1 MFQSRMHKFITRI
14 LIIFFLLFMF
24 IPLRVN
30 AKDKVK
36 NVVVFF
42 AYGSN
47 LPAFENI
54 LTGLN
59 STIRGITDEPVNII
73 PEYLDM
79 NRYDNDVHTQFV
91 IDIYN
96 RKLKEFKVDLL
107 ITVGPGINAAISKY
121 GSSNLKALKMIN
133 IDLDI
138 PGRMSLGELNPKKG
152 IEIILKF
159 QVGKTIKQALAIFPE
174 YKNVFVISG
183 VSSLDSYYTSLV
195 KKSKNEFEPF
205 HNFKFISGISMD
217 STILFVKKIP
227 SNSIIFVPAYM
238 LDATNIP
245 FTTPE
250 ALDIISKNSSA
261 PVFLPITDAGVKAR
275 GDIGG
280 YLFSYNNLGKEMGRI
295 SREILDEK
303 QIRDIIVN
311 KKNFY
316 DHIYDWNELK
326 RWHLTDSKVIPA
338 DSIFYNKDISFFE
351 LYKWYIL
358 GVLVFLIFQTL
369 LIIYLFRLNKRQKA
383 ISVKMEETDIM
394 YRELIRTDRLSK
406 MSTLTASLSH
416 ELFQPLAAIRITAQ
430 AAKRFIQTG
439 KLDTNKAS
447 QMFENILEDGLRATG
462 IINSIKSIVK
472 PATINKENVNLNA
485 LIQETIEIIRRDLKK
500 QNVKVELQFY
510 SNPIFIF
517 GDKIQIQQ
525 VLMNFIKNAVNA
537 MEKCEPENKNLDI
550 SLASSKELVTVS
562 VSDSGPGVETDIKE
576 KLFKPFVTTKKEGFG
591 IGLTLCRT
599 IIEHHNGQIWVNN
612 MPEGGAKF
620 SFSLQTIENAL

>member
-1 MFQSRMHKFITRI
+1 MRKFITRI
-14 LIIFFLLFMF
+14 LTVFFILFVL
-24 IPLRVN
+24 IPVEMN
-30 AKDKVK
+30 AKGKVK

-79 NRYDNDVHTQFV
+79 SRSPNDEYTKF
-91 IDIYN
+91 IIAMYN
-96 RKLKEFKVDLL
+96 HKLKEFNIDLL
-107 ITVGPGINAAISKY
+107 ITVGPEINTALSKY
-121 GSSNLKALKMIN
+121 GNSELKALKMIN
-133 IDLDI
+133 IDLDL
-138 PGRMSLGELNPKKG
+138 PGRMPLSNLNPKNG

-159 QVGKTIKQALAIFPE
+159 QVEKTIREALALFPK
-174 YKNVFVISG
+174 YRNVFVVSG
-183 VSSLDSYYTSLV
+183 VSRFDSYYSSLV
-195 KKSKNEFEPF
+195 RQNKNKFEPY
-205 HNFKFISGISMD
+205 HNFKFITGLSMD
-217 STILFVKKIP
+217 STIQFVKRIP
-227 SNSIIFVPAYM
+227 PNSIILVPAYM
-238 LDATNIP
+238 QDATNIP

-261 PVFLPITDAGVKAR
+261 PVFLPITDAGVKTR
-275 GDIGG
+275 GAIGG

-295 SREILDEK
+295 SREILDGK
-303 QIRDIIVN
+303 QMKDIIVN
-311 KKNFY
+311 KNDFY
-316 DHIYDWNELK
+316 AHIYDWNELK
-326 RWHLTDSKVIPA
+326 KWHLTNSKSIPA
-338 DSIFYNKDISFFE
+338 NSIFYNRNLSFFE

-358 GVLVFLIFQTL
+358 GVLVFLVFQSL

-383 ISVKMEETDIM
+383 ISVKMEETDSM

-430 AAKRFIQTG
+430 AAKRFIQTD

-472 PATINKENVNLNA
+472 PATINKENVNLNT
-485 LIQETIEIIRRDLKK
+485 LILETVEIIQRDLKK
-500 QNVKVELQFY
+500 QSIKVELHFG
-510 SNPIFIF
+510 SDPVFIF

-525 VLMNFIKNAVNA
+525 VLMNFIRNAVNA
-537 MEKCEPENKNLDI
+537 MENCEPENKNLAI
-550 SLASSKELVTVS
+550 SLVSSKELVTVS
-562 VSDSGPGVETDIKE
+562 VGDSGPGVETDIKE

-599 IIEHHNGQIWVNN
+599 IIEHHNGQIWANN

-620 SFSLQTIENAL
+620 SFSLQTIKNAL

>member
-1 MFQSRMHKFITRI
+1 MRKFITRI
-14 LIIFFLLFMF
+14 LTVFFILFML
-24 IPLRVN
+24 IPVEMN
-30 AKDKVK
+30 AKGKVK

-79 NRYDNDVHTQFV
+79 SRSPNDEYTKF
-91 IDIYN
+91 IIAMYN
-96 RKLKEFKVDLL
+96 HKLKEFNIDLL
-107 ITVGPGINAAISKY
+107 ITVGPEINTALSKY
-121 GSSNLKALKMIN
+121 GNSELKALKMIN
-133 IDLDI
+133 IDLDL
-138 PGRMSLGELNPKKG
+138 PGRMPLSNLNPRNG

-159 QVGKTIKQALAIFPE
+159 QVEKTIREALALFPK
-174 YKNVFVISG
+174 YRNVFVVSG
-183 VSSLDSYYTSLV
+183 VSRFDSYYSSLV
-195 KKSKNEFEPF
+195 RQNKNKFEPY
-205 HNFKFISGISMD
+205 HNFKFITGLSMD
-217 STILFVKKIP
+217 STIQFVKRIP
-227 SNSIIFVPAYM
+227 PNSIILVPAYM
-238 LDATNIP
+238 QDATNIP

-261 PVFLPITDAGVKAR
+261 PVFLPITDAGVKTR
-275 GDIGG
+275 GAIGG

-295 SREILDEK
+295 SREILDGK
-303 QIRDIIVN
+303 QMKDIIVN
-311 KKNFY
+311 KNDFY
-316 DHIYDWNELK
+316 AHIYDWNELK
-326 RWHLTDSKVIPA
+326 KWHLTNSKSIPA
-338 DSIFYNKDISFFE
+338 NSIFYNRNLSFFE

-358 GVLVFLIFQTL
+358 GVLVFLVFQSL

-383 ISVKMEETDIM
+383 ISVKMEETDSM

-430 AAKRFIQTG
+430 AAKRFIQTD

-472 PATINKENVNLNA
+472 PATINKENVNLNT
-485 LIQETIEIIRRDLKK
+485 LILETVEIIQRDLKK
-500 QNVKVELQFY
+500 QSIKVELHFG
-510 SNPIFIF
+510 SDPVFIF

-525 VLMNFIKNAVNA
+525 VLMNFIRNAVNA
-537 MEKCEPENKNLDI
+537 MENCEPENKNLAI
-550 SLASSKELVTVS
+550 SLVSSKELVTVS
-562 VSDSGPGVETDIKE
+562 VRDSGPGVETDIKE

-599 IIEHHNGQIWVNN
+599 IIEHHNGQIWANN

-620 SFSLQTIENAL
+620 SFSLQTIKNAL